1 MGIIRLGSIG
11 QEVARRSSTFGVD
24 LKWWGPRAKP
34 DVDIFYVRALADLA
48 DQCRGV
54 IVCCRPDA
62 STHHLIN
69 EKILARLGPEGV
81 LVNVSRGGVLDEDAL
96 IAALKSNRLGG
107 SGLDVF
113 DPEPT
118 SDKRWSQVPNVILTP
133 HQGGNTYEALFAQAQ
148 VAQSNIESFL
158 DGRALPPSVL

>member
-1 MGIIRLGSIG
+1 M
-11 QEVARRSSTFGVD
+11 
-24 LKWWGPRAKP
+24 
-34 DVDIFYVRALADLA
+34 
-48 DQCRGV
+48 
-54 IVCCRPDA
+54 
-62 STHHLIN
+62 
-69 EKILARLGPEGV
+69 
-81 LVNVSRGGVLDEDAL
+81 DEDAL

-133 HQGGNTYEALFAQAQ
+133 HQGGNTYETLFAQAQ